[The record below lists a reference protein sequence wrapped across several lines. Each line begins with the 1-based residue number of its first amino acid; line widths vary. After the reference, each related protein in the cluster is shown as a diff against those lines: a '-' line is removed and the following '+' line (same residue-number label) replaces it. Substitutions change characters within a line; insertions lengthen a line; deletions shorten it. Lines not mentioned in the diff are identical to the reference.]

1 MGCSKKTCYLC
12 GKLLSGHGAFRT
24 RGSHGKVYHRWSVP
38 AMADVLFESVLII
51 KADIMQIEDDM
62 TVRFEKSMKTPNL
75 VEVAE
80 SSAGLSP
87 HSQSSLSV

>member
-1 MGCSKKTCYLC
+1 
-12 GKLLSGHGAFRT
+12 
-24 RGSHGKVYHRWSVP
+24 
-38 AMADVLFESVLII
+38 MADVLFESVLII